1 MSYFPYTNSSC
12 FLVVFFLPG
21 LLQSSPKLC
30 RNDLWIPTKE
40 CTIASHAM
48 CCVQELDHSK
58 PREHVLLSALLNLF
72 LRPWVGSPFKQ
83 QAPVQ
88 PTVILLYDMS
98 KHMSFCYKFA
108 LLEKSLTP
116 GAGEDIFLEL
126 EKVNYTFFEKCDPRG
141 VLACWLHLRMGRQGG
156 GKNWLVDSLSWR
168 HNPWSLSLWLCFD
181 FLLCVLR
188 L

>member
-1 MSYFPYTNSSC
+1 MQTVAVFW
-12 FLVVFFLPG
+12 LFFLPG

-40 CTIASHAM
+40 RTIASHAM
-48 CCVQELDHSK
+48 CYVQELDHTK
-58 PREHVLLSALLNLF
+58 PRERVLLSPLLNLC
-72 LRPWVGSPFKQ
+72 LRPWVGSPLPTGNKQ
-83 QAPVQ
+83 QAPHAARC
-88 PTVILLYDMS
+88 S
-98 KHMSFCYKFA
+98 KHMSFCYKFV

-126 EKVNYTFFEKCDPRG
+126 EKVSYTFFEKCDPRG

-156 GKNWLVDSLSWR
+156 GKNWLADSLSWR
-168 HNPWSLSLWLCFD
+168 HNPRSLSLWLCFD